1 MNNQQIK
8 KLALS
13 LAKSGT
19 EEEAVKVL
27 IEAGLWDNNEA
38 WEDFDGSS
46 GNWSTIGNQQSEA
59 DSALVEKIIN
69 AVDAVFIREC
79 LKSGIDLESIDTPD
93 SIQSAQKKYFN
104 ILNGKLSS
112 IDAAQ
117 RKRIADNIYLVAS
130 GSKIPS
136 IDIVDL
142 GEGQPPSS
150 FKDTFLSLNRGNKN
164 KIQFVQGKFGMGGT
178 GVFAFGSKK
187 HNLQL
192 IISKRNQELQDSDE
206 KWGVTVIR
214 RIRPTGQMKTSVFKY
229 LAPEGEVLSFHSNAL
244 PLLPDDDRKAYNK
257 EIHYGS
263 FIKIYDYQLKTGRLR
278 SDITRHLWNRLSLLM
293 PDIALP
299 IKVVDTRHKKSP
311 IKVLS
316 GLSVRLDED
325 KFNLLEDGFPGSGEM
340 VIGGQRISYSIYA
353 FKEGVTKQGKKE
365 SKKET
370 YAPKEGA
377 ILTVNGQTHGSI
389 QKSFFNR
396 KSVGMSYLSDSI
408 LVTLD
413 CSQTEGFWR
422 EQLFMNSRD
431 KMRGG
436 PEQNEILKELEMI
449 IKAHPGL
456 RSLREQR
463 KREAVEDVLGDS
475 KPLAEVLEKIVRKS
489 PSLSALLLEGSRI
502 KNPFKLT
509 GAATAVE
516 EFNGKEYPSYFKLK
530 KIFTED
536 NPKKCEL
543 DRKFRIQFETDVE
556 NNYFER
562 DRSPGNLSI
571 KIDDILIKKYTMNLW
586 NGLATLNIQIPEGA
600 GVNDNIHFLT
610 EVTDETQIDSFLND
624 FWIEVID
631 VKDRA
636 SRKPGGRKEKP
647 GDNDGEDRQ
656 KETGLDI
663 PTPIPVK
670 KDQWNQQ
677 NGFDRESALCVIY
690 GGEDSGY
697 DFFLN
702 MDNVYLK
709 SELRNNNK
717 IDVKMIEARYIY
729 GMTLIGLSLLS
740 YDKNKKNEDGP
751 SIEDSVFSLTSA
763 ISPVLLPM
771 ISALGDLELE

>member
-1 MNNQQIK
+1 MNNKEVKQ
-8 KLALS
+8 LAIS

-38 WEDFDGSS
+38 WEEFDGSS

-59 DSALVEKIIN
+59 DSALVEKVIN

-79 LKSGIDLESIDTPD
+79 LKSGIDPESIDTPD

-104 ILNGKLSS
+104 IFNGKLSS

-117 RKRIADNIYLVAS
+117 RNRIADNIYLVAS

-229 LAPEGEVLSFHSNAL
+229 LAPEGGVLSFHSNAL

-325 KFNLLEDGFPGSGEM
+325 KKNLLEDGFPGSGEM
-340 VIGGQRISYSIYA
+340 VIDGQRISYSIYA

-389 QKSFFNR
+389 PKSFFNR

-449 IKAHPGL
+449 VKAHPGL
-456 RSLREQR
+456 KTLREQR
-463 KREAVEDVLGDS
+463 RREAVEDVLGDS
-475 KPLAEVLEKIVRKS
+475 KPLAEVLEKIVRRS

-502 KNPFKLT
+502 NNPFKLT
-509 GAATAVE
+509 GAVTVAK

-536 NPKKCEL
+536 SPKKCEL

-562 DRSPGNLSI
+562 DRSPGNFSI
-571 KIDDILIKKYTMNLW
+571 KIDDILIKEYTMNLW
-586 NGLATLNIQIPEGA
+586 NGLATLNIKIPEGTD
-600 GVNDNIHFLT
+600 VNDNLHFLT
-610 EVTDETQIDSFLND
+610 EVTDETQIDSFLNN
-624 FWIEVID
+624 FWIEVIG

-636 SRKPGGRKEKP
+636 SHKPGERKEKP
-647 GDNDGEDRQ
+647 GDNDGKDRQ
-656 KETGLDI
+656 KEAGLDI
-663 PTPIPVK
+663 PTPIPIK
-670 KDQWNQQ
+670 KEKWDKY
-677 NGFDRESALCVIY
+677 GFDRNSALKVTY
-690 GGEDSGY
+690 AGEGLGY

-717 IDVKMIEARYIY
+717 TDVKMIEARYTY

-740 YDKNKKNEDGP
+740 YDKNHKRSENEP
-751 SIEDSVFSLTSA
+751 SIEDSIFSSTSA

-771 ISALGDLELE
+771 IGALGNLEIE